1 MDTSQLQKDF
11 VPVVKS
17 CLTEKYIDFKGRTGQ
32 HEFAI
37 FMIFAFVVS
46 IVIYAISGTLGMLV
60 SLALLVPSLAIVVR
74 RLHDIDMP
82 EILAILLF
90 IPFVNLAFIIYIGIQ
105 PTKA

>member
-11 VPVVKS
+11 APVVKS
-17 CLTEKYIDFKGRTGQ
+17 CLTEKYIDFKGRAGQ

-37 FMIFAFVVS
+37 FIIFAFVVS
-46 IVIYAISGTLGMLV
+46 IIVYSLSGMLGMLV

-82 EILAILLF
+82 EILAILML
-90 IPFVNLAFIIYIGIQ
+90 IPLVNLLFVIYIGIQ